1 MRGEFVEET
10 VRPHVTG
17 VMLHRRPVGEAGEE
31 ITYRSAHPLLFDS
44 EGSPIGNEMRMQVIE
59 FKKTLQDLA
68 GALIHL
74 TYARVVIKIFR

>member
-1 MRGEFVEET
+1 MRGELAEET
-10 VRPHVTG
+10 VCSHVTS
-17 VMLHRRPVGEAGEE
+17 VVLHRRPVGEAGEE
-31 ITYRSAHPLLFDS
+31 ITNRSAHPLLFDS

-74 TYARVVIKIFR
+74 TYARVVIKIF